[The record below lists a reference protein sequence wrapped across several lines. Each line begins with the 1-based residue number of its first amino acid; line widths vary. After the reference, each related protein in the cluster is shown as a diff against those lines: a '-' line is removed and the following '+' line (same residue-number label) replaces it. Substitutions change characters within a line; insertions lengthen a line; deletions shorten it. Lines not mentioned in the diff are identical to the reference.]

1 MVRKASK
8 FRMKSMPG
16 FSLDGL
22 CLSREAAIAQIQERA
37 DALDGDD
44 LRLIELFNIAPEE
57 LAEAGLAYEQL
68 KALEQKLLFYSGSG
82 LY

>member
-8 FRMKSMPG
+8 FRMKPTTG

-22 CLSREAAIAQIQERA
+22 CLSRQAAIGYIQKQV
-37 DALDGDD
+37 DSLDLDSQA
-44 LRLIELFNIAPEE
+44 LRLIELFNIDAEE

-68 KALEQKLLFYSGSG
+68 KALERRFLF
-82 LY
+82 

>member
-8 FRMKSMPG
+8 FRMKPLSG

-22 CLSREAAIAQIQERA
+22 CLSREAAIAHIQKQMDE
-37 DALDGDD
+37 LDTNA
-44 LRLIELFNIAPEE
+44 LRLIELFNIDAEE

-68 KALEQKLLFYSGSG
+68 KVLEHRLLF
-82 LY
+82 

>member
-8 FRMKSMPG
+8 FRMKTVAG

-22 CLSREAAIAQIQERA
+22 CLSREAAIAHIRKNPDE
-37 DALDGDD
+37 LDTSV
-44 LRLIELFNIAPEE
+44 LRLIELFNIDAEE

-68 KALEQKLLFYSGSG
+68 KALERRLLF
-82 LY
+82 